1 MLVSRRSEEKSRSL
15 LEQYPS
21 TVEIVDNAAE
31 IVSRSDIIFIGK
43 SAFDLLYIL
52 CDNHLVKSER
62 ALTYGGE
69 VDFAR
74 DNFLR

>member
-1 MLVSRRSEEKSRSL
+1 VLVSRRSEEKSRSL

-31 IVSRSDIIFIGK
+31 IVSRSDIIFIGT
-43 SAFDLLYIL
+43 SEFDLLFIQF
-52 CDNHLVKSER
+52 DDHLVKSKR

-69 VDFAR
+69 VDFTR